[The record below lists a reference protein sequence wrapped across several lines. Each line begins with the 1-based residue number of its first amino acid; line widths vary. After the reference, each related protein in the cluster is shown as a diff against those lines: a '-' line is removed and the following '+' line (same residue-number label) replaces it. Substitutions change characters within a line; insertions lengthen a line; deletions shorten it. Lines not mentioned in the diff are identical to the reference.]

1 MSDREPTLGELG
13 LKINQIAEDVGEV
26 KVEQKEQRSLYVT
39 RAEHAATMEQVNREL
54 ALRRQ
59 ADEAIRD
66 RSDTEHE
73 KLRNE
78 ITVQVSGLRS
88 SVDSDLKNVHA
99 EVDALRSELSGT
111 MWKASSLAATIVGV
125 IISVVGLSVK
135 FLS

>member
-1 MSDREPTLGELG
+1 MAEHEPTLGELG

-39 RAEHAATMEQVNREL
+39 RAEHASTMEQVNREL

-78 ITVQVSGLRS
+78 ITTQVAGLRAS
-88 SVDSDLKNVHA
+88 IDSDLKGVQA

-125 IISVVGLSVK
+125 IISVVGLAVK